1 MILASSGA
9 AGLIVAV
16 ITALTAAFG
25 LGSERI
31 ASDLVAGVSL
41 FFSQIYNTDDFVT
54 IAGYDGKVVQTSLW
68 LTTLESIHGDRIF
81 IRNSDVVN
89 GTIVN
94 HSVQPGHLIFVKLI
108 LPASENIN
116 ESSARSRSLIAKT
129 CAENQPGA

>member
-1 MILASSGA
+1 VILASSGA

-54 IAGYDGKVVQTSLW
+54 IAGYDGKVVQTSALW
-68 LTTLESIHGDRIF
+68 DFAWRCHIWWC
-81 IRNSDVVN
+81 SD
-89 GTIVN
+89 
-94 HSVQPGHLIFVKLI
+94 
-108 LPASENIN
+108 
-116 ESSARSRSLIAKT
+116 
-129 CAENQPGA
+129 